1 MTEEPNLSAESLAIL
16 SDWLTE
22 GPIGLPKPE
31 QDLME
36 ALALKKLLDEHSA
49 SVSQGY
55 HLVMNEINSDP
66 SMKDRINDFRIDI
79 KIIRQMRHPSEA
91 SQLLKEHGVLQGVLG
106 VSGQAMGTMVQIAQN
121 FFEQK
126 KYEQTS
132 WVLQYLLFLNP
143 YICWLWQQLAH
154 CCQAQNRWDEAEWAL
169 EWH

>member
-1 MTEEPNLSAESLAIL
+1 
-16 SDWLTE
+16 
-22 GPIGLPKPE
+22 
-31 QDLME
+31 
-36 ALALKKLLDEHSA
+36 
-49 SVSQGY
+49 
-55 HLVMNEINSDP
+55 
-66 SMKDRINDFRIDI
+66 
-79 KIIRQMRHPSEA
+79 MRHPSEA

-106 VSGQAMGTMVQIAQN
+106 VSGQAMGTHEFRLLRI

-169 EWH
+169 GVALNCGPDEPDLYRLAVQAC